1 MTKSFLAALI
11 LSLFTSI
18 SYARAERILAS
29 DRDIVGNWRFDR
41 IILDGE
47 ERPPFNPDLIIE
59 FNFREDGSDTLL
71 WYRNNEKGFCERDGR
86 YAFDGEFLKDKVT
99 WVNPQNRLDCA
110 RDPDM
115 QLGRETST
123 PAVMKNGE
131 LYMTFEV
138 DDQTLTYIWT
148 RTIR

>member
-1 MTKSFLAALI
+1 MRSKLI
-11 LSLFTSI
+11 KVLI
-18 SYARAERILAS
+18 SNLIAFSGFVYADGLMSAE
-29 DRDIVGNWRFDR
+29 RDIVGVWRFDR

-86 YAFDGEFLKDKVT
+86 YAFDGEFLRDKVT
-99 WVNPQNRLDCA
+99 WVNPQNRFDCS

-123 PAVMKNGE
+123 PTVLKNGE
-131 LYMTFEV
+131 LYMTFQV
-138 DDQTLTYIWT
+138 DDQSLTYIWT
-148 RTIR
+148 RTLR

>member
-1 MTKSFLAALI
+1 MMKSFWLALI

-18 SYARAERILAS
+18 NYARAERILAS
-29 DRDIVGNWRFDR
+29 DRDIVGDWRFDR

-86 YAFDGEFLKDKVT
+86 YAFDGEFLRDKVT
-99 WVNPQNRLDCA
+99 WVNPQNRFDCA

-123 PAVMKNGE
+123 PTVMKNGE
-131 LYMTFEV
+131 LYMTFDV